1 MRSAG
6 AGQAQEAR
14 AAPMTSPPDSHRP
27 VARQPKRA
35 FREPDRQDHEHVHEQ
50 HRIPVSF
57 RGIAPSS
64 VVEAVWHGP
73 SPESGKVVPLPRPPA
88 RRPTAGRPC
97 ARRDGVL
104 PEPRPGP
111 ANRVCG
117 LPMAPWHSFG
127 TDTRQCSCD
136 VRGFSRRCSTIFQG
150 LRPRPLHVPEAIC
163 RSRRVRSMPTP

>member
-1 MRSAG
+1 VRSAG

-97 ARRDGVL
+97 ARRPSLGPVLQTACAGFLWPRGTASAQIHGNVLATFAVFRGVAARFFKDL
-104 PEPRPGP
+104 TCHVIE
-111 ANRVCG
+111 
-117 LPMAPWHSFG
+117 
-127 TDTRQCSCD
+127 
-136 VRGFSRRCSTIFQG
+136 STN
-150 LRPRPLHVPEAIC
+150 A
-163 RSRRVRSMPTP
+163 RSGIGVD